1 MMTPTRFGREVDRG
15 QGTRRCRTMRER
27 AHQRARRSR
36 PTRYAAVAL
45 IRARSVGADG
55 DVGASAAAPSAINLV
70 VSPAIKAV
78 PVITFKS
85 DDDIP
90 ARAIV
95 GIEPGRLYN
104 AYDRATRTYWAL
116 APMVVAGHVSEQ
128 VGIPLQDGDG
138 KGARSSQ
145 WRPREHLVPGRLGDP
160 FRADRRS
167 RPSTPR
173 DAVVAFL

>member
-1 MMTPTRFGREVDRG
+1 
-15 QGTRRCRTMRER
+15 MRER

-45 IRARSVGADG
+45 IRARSVGADAG
-55 DVGASAAAPSAINLV
+55 VRASAAAPSAINLV
-70 VSPAIKAV
+70 ASPAIKAV
-78 PVITFKS
+78 PLITFES

-104 AYDRATRTYWAL
+104 AYDRATRTYRAL

-128 VGIPLQDGDG
+128 VGIPLQVGDG
-138 KGARSSQ
+138 KGARSSSGGHGNTSF
-145 WRPREHLVPGRLGDP
+145 PGGSEIHSEPIGAAVPVRHET
-160 FRADRRS
+160 RS
-167 RPSTPR
+167 
-173 DAVVAFL
+173 